1 MVKSKEENPA
11 PTIGDK
17 LTTEQPI
24 DKLYNLSIDKLY
36 LPVPRHWHLNDG
48 IRLSLDHNYFQSH
61 YPDIGVHVNVDINWI
76 RDCVLYDFLHK
87 IPDNKYYLPT
97 DNDYENLKPSFNRL
111 HLNIQP
117 YAEIMKTKFS
127 YDKITLLI
135 KKNNHIL
142 DFKLIQLTPG
152 FPYDEQHVLD
162 IARNESSIKKITIV
176 SPKQS

>member
-1 MVKSKEENPA
+1 MVKSKEKNPA

-17 LTTEQPI
+17 LITEQPM
-24 DKLYNLSIDKLY
+24 DKSY
-36 LPVPRHWHLNDG
+36 LPVPREWHFPMPHYWYMNDVNKPESDLNY
-48 IRLSLDHNYFQSH
+48 SQSH
-61 YPDIGVHVNVDINWI
+61 YPHIGVHVNVDINWI
-76 RDCVLYDFLHK
+76 RDHVLYEFLHK

-97 DNDYENLKPSFNRL
+97 DNDYRDLKPSFNRL
-111 HLNIQP
+111 RLNIQP

-162 IARNESSIKKITIV
+162 IARNESSIKEITIV
-176 SPKQS
+176 SP